1 MVFINRIS
9 INIFGFLSRHAK
21 NSSSIPQIN
30 RVLSHSLHHEVS
42 ILELESNIV
51 KLLLKQGHSQKN
63 SDIITET
70 LMYAELR
77 GNNQGI
83 VKLIT
88 NGLLPSDLNMKDVE
102 ILYETPVSSKL
113 NGNQNIGMVVLS
125 HSVDTAIEKAKTLG
139 VGIVG
144 CSNYSSGL
152 YTSVVFNDFFQ
163 FNIRIC
169 EYYNSDRRT
178 RTLGK

>member
-9 INIFGFLSRHAK
+9 FNLFGFISRHTK
-21 NSSSIPQIN
+21 NNASIPQII
-30 RVLSHSLHHEVS
+30 RYSHVTHQEVS
-42 ILELESNIV
+42 ILELEHNIE

-63 SDIITET
+63 TDIITKT

-88 NGLLPSDLNMKDVE
+88 NGLLPDPHMKDVE

-125 HSVDTAIEKAKTLG
+125 HSVDIAIEKAKTLG

-144 CSNYSSGL
+144 CSNYSSGWL
-152 YTSVVFNDFFQ
+152 T
-163 FNIRIC
+163 
-169 EYYNSDRRT
+169 
-178 RTLGK
+178 